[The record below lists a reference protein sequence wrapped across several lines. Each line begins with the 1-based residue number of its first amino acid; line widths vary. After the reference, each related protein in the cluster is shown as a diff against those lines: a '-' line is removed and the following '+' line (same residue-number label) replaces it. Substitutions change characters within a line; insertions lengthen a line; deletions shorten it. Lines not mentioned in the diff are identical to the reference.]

1 MAGAKEYKI
10 FEVALARKQ
19 RLSPSMM
26 RCVFSGESVREM
38 TTGAPDQRI
47 KLLFPAID
55 GTPSQL
61 PDVANWYAE
70 LLALPKRQRPIART
84 YTLRRLNAAAG
95 EVEVEFVIHGT
106 EGPASSWAMRAEP
119 GDRLQMVAPC
129 ADSRGRQGGY
139 EWLPTEQTSRALLI
153 ADETA
158 FPAVKGIL
166 EQLAGQASP
175 PQVQAFIELPLRADC
190 QDFSHFTFADI
201 HWLPREECGA
211 KHGERLLDAVRDAL
225 ILPQAQSMPSVVSL
239 TEVPDDELL
248 WERAESQHGQF
259 FGWVA
264 AESSVV
270 KALRRYLVGERGVAR
285 ESMAFMA
292 YWCQGPRREG

>member
-19 RLSPSMM
+19 TLSPSMM

-95 EVEVEFVIHGT
+95 ELEVEFVIHGT
-106 EGPASSWAMRAEP
+106 EGPASSWAMSAEP
-119 GDRLQMVAPC
+119 GARLQVVAPC
-129 ADSRGRQGGY
+129 AASENSQGGY
-139 EWLPTEQTSRALLI
+139 EWCPTEQTRRVLLI

-166 EQLAGQASP
+166 EQLAGLASP
-175 PQVQAFIELPLRADC
+175 PQAQAFIELPLRADC

-201 HWLPREECGA
+201 HWLPREGSGA
-211 KHGERLLDAVRDAL
+211 NHGERLLDAVRDEL
-225 ILPQAQSMPSVVSL
+225 LLPQAQNEPPVVELSD
-239 TEVPDDELL
+239 VPEDELL

-292 YWCQGPRREG
+292 YWCQGPRRER

>member
-10 FEVALARKQ
+10 FEVALTRKQ

-26 RCVFSGESVREM
+26 RCVFSGESVSQM

-129 ADSRGRQGGY
+129 AASQGHQGGY
-139 EWLPTEQTSRALLI
+139 EWLPTEQTRRALLI

-190 QDFSHFTFADI
+190 QDLSHFSFADI

-211 KHGERLLDAVRDAL
+211 KHGVRLLDAVRDAL
-225 ILPQAQSMPSVVSL
+225 ILPQVPIMPSVVSL

-270 KALRRYLVGERGVAR
+270 KALRRYLVGERGIAR

>member
-19 RLSPSMM
+19 TLSPSMM

-61 PDVANWYAE
+61 PDVANWYTE

-95 EVEVEFVIHGT
+95 ELEVEFVIHGT
-106 EGPASSWAMRAEP
+106 EGPASSWAMSAEP
-119 GDRLQMVAPC
+119 GDRLQVVAPC
-129 ADSRGRQGGY
+129 AASESSQSGY
-139 EWLPTEQTSRALLI
+139 EWRPTEQTRRALLI

-166 EQLAGQASP
+166 EQLAGLASP

-201 HWLPREECGA
+201 HWLPREGSGA
-211 KHGERLLDAVRDAL
+211 NHGERLLDAVRDEL
-225 ILPQAQSMPSVVSL
+225 LLPQAQSEPPVVELSD
-239 TEVPDDELL
+239 VPEDELL

-292 YWCQGPRREG
+292 YWCQGPRRER